1 MIKKLEIS
9 TKKPKLRQVIV
20 LNEIVIAGV
29 EYYLLKGKSKIEIQF
44 PKNLV
49 EANNLLLENNKLSI
63 TDSLYDKWFE
73 ITTKELFQK
82 YAASLFVHFEQLFDI
97 REKII
102 TNKKLY
108 YAMPSWLY
116 SGGVYIGSFSYS
128 LGSLFQNWESTDE
141 LKYNGH
147 LIIKIGGSALSG
159 VNTYTAWDPIN
170 KKVVT
175 GTVTGSI
182 NNWLQYV
189 RVFLKLSGEKKA
201 SKELNF
207 LQLKELLKTA
217 NINL

>member
-63 TDSLYDKWFE
+63 TDSLYNRWLE

-82 YAASLFVHFEQLFDI
+82 YDNLLYTHFKQLFDI

-102 TNKKLY
+102 TSKNLY
-108 YAMPSWLY
+108 YAIPGWLY
-116 SGGVYIGSFSYS
+116 SGGVFIGSFSYS

-159 VNTYTAWDPIN
+159 MNVYTAWDPMN
-170 KKVVT
+170 NEL
-175 GTVTGSI
+175 VTGSVNGDGI
-182 NNWLQYV
+182 NWLQYV
-189 RVFLKLSGEKKA
+189 KVFRKLSGEKTA
-201 SKELNF
+201 GKELNF
-207 LQLKELLKTA
+207 LQLKELIKTV